1 MVHGSKMSWRYVH
14 FSARDLE
21 DSVLELHGLK
31 ESSEKCGIL
40 KIVNCPRCGHENPPG
55 GVRCG
60 FCGFI
65 LDRETA
71 LKMEEKERDRE

>member
-1 MVHGSKMSWRYVH
+1 MSWRYVH